1 MTMTLTIRDLAV
13 FAEVTTRTIRHY
25 HDIGLMPPAGRDGSG
40 QRIYVPE
47 DAVRLV
53 RIRNLIE
60 AGFSL
65 NDILDVLPPGA
76 WDIDGDV
83 YRSLRQR
90 VDRRLDAEEK
100 TVRARRAR
108 LRELADPDRIGLPTE
123 AIEILGEWRRIGIRE
138 ELIAA
143 TRATWTVCAVVFPG
157 RFRERLRHGA
167 GDLDYPEYRHL
178 LTDISELWDTDP
190 DDPAVEHTARR
201 LAAYLRATYGP
212 DKEQFVTPDSAVVDS
227 VIEFYPP
234 ALVRFNELVYR
245 LYVDDAGQ

>member
-1 MTMTLTIRDLAV
+1 MTLTIRDLAA

-40 QRIYVPE
+40 QRIYVPA

-53 RIRNLIE
+53 RIRNLLE

-76 WDIDGDV
+76 GEIDRDV
-83 YRSLRQR
+83 YGATRRR
-90 VDRRLDAEEK
+90 VGRRLDAEEK
-100 TVRARRAR
+100 ALRARRRR
-108 LRELADPDRIGLPTE
+108 LGELADPDRIGLPTE
-123 AIEILGEWRRIGIRE
+123 ATGLLGEWRRIGVRD

-143 TRATWTVCAVVFPG
+143 TRATWTVCAVVFPD
-157 RFRERLRHGA
+157 RFHERLRYGA
-167 GDLDYPEYRHL
+167 ADLADPEYRQL
-178 LTDISELWDTDP
+178 LTAVSGLWDADP

-212 DKEQFVTPDSAVVDS
+212 DRTQFVTPDSAVVDS

-234 ALVRFNELVYR
+234 ALVRFNQLVYR

>member
-1 MTMTLTIRDLAV
+1 MTLMIRDLAA

-40 QRIYVPE
+40 QRIYVPA

-76 WDIDGDV
+76 GEIDGNV
-83 YRSLRQR
+83 YTAIRQR

-100 TVRARRAR
+100 ALRARRRR
-108 LRELADPDRIGLPTE
+108 LGELADPDRIGLPAE
-123 AIEILGEWRRIGIRE
+123 AIEILGEWRRIGVRE

-143 TRATWTVCAVVFPG
+143 TRATWTVCAVVFPD
-157 RFRERLRHGA
+157 RFHERLRYGVA
-167 GDLDYPEYRHL
+167 DLADPEYRQL
-178 LTDISELWDTDP
+178 LTAISGLWEASL

-201 LAAYLRATYGP
+201 LAAYLRTVYGP
-212 DKEQFVTPDSAVVDS
+212 DMAQFVTPDSAVVDS

-234 ALVRFNELVYR
+234 ALVRFNDLVYR
-245 LYVDDAGQ
+245 LYAVDGDQ